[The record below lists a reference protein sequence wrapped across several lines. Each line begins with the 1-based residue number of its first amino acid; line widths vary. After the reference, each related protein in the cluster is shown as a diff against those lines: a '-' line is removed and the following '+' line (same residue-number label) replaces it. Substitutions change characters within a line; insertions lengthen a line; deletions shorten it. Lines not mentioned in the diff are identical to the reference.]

1 MTLKVLEHA
10 IDELSDGLTFM
21 YYVEDELSDRSA
33 TSSYNFALNDSV
45 V

>member
-1 MTLKVLEHA
+1 MTLIVLEHA

-21 YYVEDELSDRSA
+21 YFVADELLDRLA
-33 TSSYNFALNDSV
+33 TSSYNFASNDSV